1 MPIQLL
7 PDPLTRLRPVT
18 KEINASYTR
27 PADTTTYASGDVI
40 CNSTSSPVVLTFA
53 NIVQSAG
60 LGGVIQN
67 ARMIFAAA
75 PTLKLDS
82 ELYLFDTS
90 PTIQNDNAAWA
101 PSTSD
106 MGNLVGVLPFPASVF
121 KAGSANGVIDRQSL
135 GLAFQC
141 ASGSTSLFGVLVARN
156 AYVPASTEVFK
167 VRLAVIQ
174 D

>member
-1 MPIQLL
+1 MPIQIL
-7 PDPLTRLRPVT
+7 PDPLTQLRPVT
-18 KEINASYTR
+18 KEIVASYTR
-27 PADTTTYASGDVI
+27 PGDTTTYASGDVI

-53 NIVQSAG
+53 NMVQSVG

-75 PTLKLDS
+75 PTLKLDAD
-82 ELYLFDTS
+82 LYLFDTS
-90 PTIQNDNAAWA
+90 PTIQNVNAAWA

-106 MGNLVGVLPFPASVF
+106 LGNLVGVISFFSSTF
-121 KAGSANGVIDRQSL
+121 KSGSSNGIMDIQNL

-141 ASGSTSLFGVLVARN
+141 ASGSTSLFGILVARN
-156 AYVPASTEVFK
+156 AYVPANGEVFK
-167 VRLAVIQ
+167 IRLAVIQ